1 MHLGADI
8 RYGARLLRKAP
19 GFTAI
24 ALVALA
30 LGIGAT
36 TAIFSVVDAV
46 LLQPL
51 PFRDSSRL
59 LAMWEMDPALQR
71 DRNFVAPVNYL
82 EWRRLCRSV
91 ESMAAIHDVHANIT
105 GGAGEP
111 EEVKVERVTA
121 SLFPLLG
128 VQPALGRFFLPAE
141 DQPGRGNLAVI
152 SYSLWQRRFGG
163 DPAVVGKSLR
173 VRDLVCAI
181 LGVMPPGFAVLE
193 PGVDV
198 WIPLELAPQDPS
210 NNGRYLTV
218 IGRMRDGA
226 TLAGV
231 RREMAAI
238 GARLE
243 RALPA
248 VNLGWRPSIYSLR
261 DELVYDVRRPLWV
274 LLGACGLLLAMS
286 CVNVANLLLVRGS
299 TRRKELAVRSAL
311 GAPRARLMTQLLSES
326 LLLALG
332 GGLLGLLLG
341 AAAVTLVT
349 RYGPAD
355 VPRLS
360 QAGFNPRLFLFALSV
375 SALSGILSGIAPAL
389 QASRTNLVAVLNE
402 GGRAGTSGRASRALR
417 QALVVVEIALAL
429 VVLVGAGLLMRSFVR
444 LRSANP
450 GFDPAGVLTLR
461 MPLGGGTNAAPE
473 RRVAFTAS
481 VLERIAALPGVSS
494 VAGINGLPLNGLG
507 LGADFVVVGRP
518 GPPPVRHP
526 NGLVRSVTRD
536 YFRVMRIPLLAGRFF
551 NDADNQAGK
560 PVILVN
566 RTLARQFWPNGD
578 PLGERL
584 RFGNTTMRIAEIV
597 GVVGDVKP
605 ERFEGED
612 WPMIYSPYSQA
623 PVLGL
628 TLVVRTPGRP
638 QALAAAVSGE
648 IRRLDPEQVIAD
660 VRPMDAVVDHA
671 VAGAR
676 FNTALLGV
684 FAAIAF
690 LLASL
695 GIYGVISFDV
705 TERTSEIG
713 IRMALGAMPG
723 DVLRLVLGQG
733 ARLAACGIA
742 IGFAAAFW
750 LTRLMGSMLYGV
762 SPDDAWTFAWISILL
777 AAVAL
782 AASYL
787 PSRRAMSLEPVSAL
801 RHE

>member
-163 DPAVVGKSLR
+163 DPAVTGKSLR

-261 DELVYDVRRPLWV
+261 DELVYDVRRPLLV

-375 SALSGILSGIAPAL
+375 SALSGILSGISPAL

-417 QALVVVEIALAL
+417 QSLVVVEIALAL
-429 VVLVGAGLLMRSFVR
+429 VVLVGAGLLVRSFVR

-461 MPLGGGTNAAPE
+461 MPLGGGPNAAPE

-536 YFRVMRIPLLAGRFF
+536 YFRVMRIPLLAGRLF
-551 NDADNQAGK
+551 NDADNQTGK

-566 RTLARQFWPNGD
+566 RTLARQFWPNAD

-584 RFGNTTMRIAEIV
+584 RFGNTTMRTAEIV

-612 WPMIYSPYSQA
+612 WPMIYSPYSQV

-638 QALAAAVSGE
+638 QALTAGVSGE

-733 ARLAACGIA
+733 ARLAACGIS
-742 IGFAAAFW
+742 IGLAAAFW